1 MGERSD
7 LVRVDATGTVHP
19 LGRHASQELR
29 ARAGEWRI
37 LPSPANAILLRRG
50 SDDATLKV
58 AGEITTP
65 GGLCDVLSLAQQS
78 AWSGELVIYEDE
90 TCRSI
95 FFDRGNVIGAIS
107 NVPDERLGEVL
118 YRFGVVTREQLEEI
132 VLKAKG
138 SGKRLGE
145 MAIELEFVTPEELY
159 PMMARQVEE
168 VFFRAAQVAKGVFF
182 FFDRF
187 DPSRVV
193 GRHDMNA
200 GGLLM
205 EAARRMDE
213 MRFFRE
219 KVPSSAYIP
228 SAVGVG
234 GAKVAPP
241 DDVAEVFAQC
251 DGKRSI
257 AEIGRRIG
265 QLEFEVTR
273 AVFQLVSGGFCTV
286 TPPRPSGPVAIVKVF
301 NSALAEVHQ
310 RCDVAAKGG
319 ELRDA
324 LARFATG
331 GGIYDALFQGAGPTA
346 AGTFASERVARN
358 LAALAGDDP
367 DAWLSQQV
375 FDYVGFAMFQAGQL
389 VSRDEEIALGAVVA
403 ALLQPL
409 RSTDLSSPPSRQ
421 PEPPR

>member
-7 LVRVDATGTVHP
+7 LVRIDATGTVHP

-29 ARAGEWRI
+29 ARAGEWRVV
-37 LPSPANAILLRRG
+37 PSPPNAILLRLQ
-50 SDDATLKV
+50 SDAAGLKV

-65 GGLCDVLSLAQQS
+65 GGLCDVVSLAQQS
-78 AWSGELVIYEDE
+78 SWSGELALYEDE
-90 TCRSI
+90 TSRSI
-95 FFDRGNVIGAIS
+95 FFDRGSVIGAVS
-107 NVPDERLGEVL
+107 NVADERLGEVL
-118 YRFGVVTREQLEEI
+118 YRFGVVTRHQLEEI
-132 VLKAKG
+132 LEKAKG

-145 MAIELEFVTPEELY
+145 MAVELEFVTPEELY

-187 DPSRVV
+187 DASRIV

-213 MRFFRE
+213 MHFFRE
-219 KVPSSAYIP
+219 KIPSSAYIP
-228 SAVGVG
+228 VLVPSS
-234 GAKVAPP
+234 KVTPP
-241 DDVAEVFAQC
+241 DDVADVYVQV

-273 AVFQLVSGGFCTV
+273 AVFQLVSGGVCTV
-286 TPPRPSGPVAIVKVF
+286 APPRPSGPAAIIELF
-301 NSALAEVHQ
+301 NSALAVIHT
-310 RCDVAAKGG
+310 RCDEAGKGG
-319 ELRDA
+319 ELREG

-331 GGIYDALFQGAGPTA
+331 GGIYDALFQGAGPTEIGAFTA
-346 AGTFASERVARN
+346 ARVARN
-358 LAALAGDDP
+358 LAALAGDEP
-367 DAWLSQQV
+367 DAWLAQQV
-375 FDYVGFAMFQAGQL
+375 LDYVGFAMFQAGQL
-389 VSRDEEIALGAVVA
+389 LSREAEVALSAHVA

-409 RSTDLSSPPSRQ
+409 RSADHAIAGSHPPSRQ
-421 PEPPR
+421 P

>member
-1 MGERSD
+1 MSERSD

-19 LGRHASQELR
+19 LGRQASQQLR
-29 ARAGEWRI
+29 ARAGEWRVV
-37 LPSPANAILLRRG
+37 PSPPLAILLRREG
-50 SDDATLKV
+50 DAATLKV

-78 AWSGELVIYEDE
+78 AWGGELVLYEGAS
-90 TCRSI
+90 CRSI
-95 FFDRGNVIGAIS
+95 FFERGNVIGAIS
-107 NVPDERLGEVL
+107 NVADERLGEVL
-118 YRFGVVTREQLEEI
+118 YRFGVVTREQLEQI
-132 VLKAKG
+132 VAKAKG

-168 VFFRAAQVAKGVFF
+168 VFFRASQVAQGVFF

-187 DPSRVV
+187 EASRLV

-200 GGLLM
+200 GALLM

-219 KVPSSAYIP
+219 KIPSSAFVP
-228 SAVGVG
+228 VPVG
-234 GAKVAPP
+234 GAKAAVG

-251 DGKRSI
+251 DGRRSI

-273 AVFQLVSGGFCTV
+273 AVFQLVSAGCCTV
-286 TPPRPSGPVAIVKVF
+286 TAPRPKGAVAIVEVF
-301 NSALAEVHQ
+301 NSALAEVHR
-310 RCDVAAKGG
+310 RCDAAHKGG

-331 GGIYDALFQGAGPTA
+331 GGIYDALFQGAGPA
-346 AGTFASERVARN
+346 ADGTFASDRVGRN

-375 FDYVGFAMFQAGQL
+375 FDYVGFALFQAGQL
-389 VSRDEEIALGAVVA
+389 LSRDEEIALGAVVA

-409 RSTDLSSPPSRQ
+409 RSTDVSSPPSRH
-421 PEPPR
+421 PDGPR

>member
-19 LGRHASQELR
+19 LGREASQELR

-37 LPSPANAILLRRG
+37 VPSPLGAILLRREG
-50 SDDATLKV
+50 DAATLKV

-78 AWSGELVIYEDE
+78 SWSGELVLYEDA

-95 FFDRGNVIGAIS
+95 FFDRGNVIGAVS
-107 NVPDERLGEVL
+107 NVADERLGEVL

-132 VLKAKG
+132 IAKAKG

-168 VFFRAAQVAKGVFF
+168 VFFRASQVARGVFF

-219 KVPSSAYIP
+219 KIPSSAFIP
-228 SAVGVG
+228 VAVG
-234 GAKVAPP
+234 GAKLAPP

-257 AEIGRRIG
+257 AEIGRRTG
-265 QLEFEVTR
+265 RLEFEVTR

-286 TPPRPSGPVAIVKVF
+286 MPPRPTGPAAIVELF

-310 RCDVAAKGG
+310 RCDDAKKGD
-319 ELRDA
+319 ELRDG

-331 GGIYDALFQGAGPTA
+331 GGIYDALFQGAGPSA
-346 AGTFASERVARN
+346 NGTFASARVARN

-375 FDYVGFAMFQAGQL
+375 FDYVGFALFQAGQL
-389 VSRDEEIALGAVVA
+389 VSRDTEIALAAFVT

-409 RSTDLSSPPSRQ
+409 RSPESTRSPSRG
-421 PEPPR
+421 P